1 MFSFFKH
8 DQLKRYTIAFGS
20 FFNNLQV
27 VRDTADGTILQ
38 QLVVPLEYGPKERW
52 LVRLTQDPNLDQAVG
67 IILPRMTYELTS
79 VAYDSSRKVNSL
91 NQLSYGTAGS
101 NTLNRIW
108 AGVPYNLT
116 YELSIMV
123 KYQQDGFQIVE
134 QILPYFTP
142 EMTYALRTVPALGL
156 VDTVPLILNS
166 VTHTD
171 NYEGDFEKR
180 RAIVWTLTFTMRG
193 YLYGPTRAQGRV
205 QEVVVDI
212 YNTIYDNLLD
222 PPEVLAAENGE
233 NVVNE
238 DESGFLVSEA
248 TANIY
253 SSVGRVSRI
262 DTTGVDTENPVTTI
276 TEWDGD
282 VKRTRL
288 FPDEE
293 L

>member
-1 MFSFFKH
+1 MFAFFKH
-8 DQLKRYTIAFGS
+8 DQIKRYTIAFGS
-20 FFNNLQV
+20 LFNNLQV

-52 LVRLTQDPNLDQAVG
+52 LVRLTQDPDLNQAVG

-79 VAYDSSRKVNSL
+79 VSYDSSRKQNTL
-91 NQLSYGTAGS
+91 NQLTHGS
-101 NTLNRIW
+101 STSGSLDRIW
-108 AGVPYNLT
+108 VPVPYNFT

-123 KYQQDGFQIVE
+123 KFQQDGFQIVE

-142 EMTYALRTVPALGL
+142 EMTYALRTVPNLNI

-180 RAIVWTLTFTMRG
+180 RVIVWTLSFTMRG
-193 YLYGPTRAQGRV
+193 NLYGPARVQGRV

-212 YNTIYDNLLD
+212 YNTMYDNLLD

-238 DESGFLVSEA
+238 DDSGFLVSEA
-248 TANIY
+248 TANVY
-253 SSVGRVSRI
+253 TNVGRVARV

>member
-52 LVRLTQDPNLDQAVG
+52 LVRLTQDPNLDQSVG
-67 IILPRMTYELTS
+67 IILPRMAYELTS
-79 VAYDSSRKVNSL
+79 VTYDSSRKINSL
-91 NQLSYGTAGS
+91 NQLTHGTAGS
-101 NTLNRIW
+101 GTLNRVWVGI
-108 AGVPYNLT
+108 PYNLT

-123 KYQQDGFQIVE
+123 KFQQDGFQLVE

-142 EMTYALRTVPALGL
+142 EMTYALKTIPSLNI

-166 VTHTD
+166 VSHTD

-180 RAIVWTLTFTMRG
+180 RAIIWTLTFTMKG
-193 YLYGPTRAQGRV
+193 FIYGPTRTQGRV

-262 DTTGVDTENPVTTI
+262 ETTGVDTENPETTI

-288 FPDEE
+288 FPDEN